1 MKNCHFS
8 IRINSEVPEEKAEL
22 IREAFLKKIFK
33 PAQVISAGGH
43 LRAFGITIVETEI
56 FEIKSKVELMSKIV
70 KKALDRDK

>member
-22 IREAFLKKIFK
+22 IREAFLKKVFK

-43 LRAFGITIVETEI
+43 LRAFGITIVEAEI
-56 FEIKSKVELMSKIV
+56 FEIKSKVELMSKIA
-70 KKALDRDK
+70 KKVLDRDK